1 MRRIVPVAL
10 GGGFLGAAL
19 YLVIGALLQV
29 GPPAVKAAVFIA
41 CFAVGAFLVNLILD
55 RLGR

>member
-1 MRRIVPVAL
+1 MRRLWAAAL

-41 CFAVGAFLVNLILD
+41 CWAVGAFVVNLALT